1 MPTDPAQQ
9 PPAPTVTDASGRTLT
24 LGEFDPDT
32 GTHAYTDASG
42 KAWVPVSAL
51 QKAREQIRDWR
62 SKAENPGDDI
72 RTRIRAELAQEYESR
87 IVEAQ
92 LDAALTVH
100 GFADDEETRQEVMSR
115 YATVKA
121 DAEGKRPSLTA
132 WLKAQRE
139 ANDGAGS
146 RWLRSYL
153 RDPGQKVQ
161 PPAGGDASGGGTSN
175 PTRPRSDPNGGAGRG
190 LPPATGGKLS
200 DRDWENMSF
209 AEVARNLTALRQSE
223 GLPPRSTK

>member
-9 PPAPTVTDASGRTLT
+9 PPAPTVTDTNGRTLT
-24 LGEFDPDT
+24 LGEFDPET

-153 RDPGQKVQ
+153 RSDPA
-161 PPAGGDASGGGTSN
+161 PAT
-175 PTRPRSDPNGGAGRG
+175 TRPTDTPSRPKSDPNGGAGRG
-190 LPPATGGKLS
+190 LPPATGGKLA

-209 AEVARNLTALRQSE
+209 GDTLKNLDALRQSE
-223 GLPPRSTK
+223 GLPPRRGKT